1 MSKTAFINAKVYV
14 EKGCYA
20 QAVFQE
26 DGWIKAV
33 GSSDEILA
41 LAGEDAE
48 IIDCEGRTIVPGF
61 NDSHMHILQ
70 VGMAMTQLDLSACKS
85 VEDVIETGRQY
96 IKDNPGIKGIFT
108 QSWNDDLFDPDK
120 KRLPDK
126 HDCDAISTEIP
137 VFLGRICGHSA
148 AVNSLILQ
156 KMGLDK
162 DHHTIEGGEVVLG
175 PDGEPNGYLFEAA
188 QAEARLAV
196 PQMTVEEAK
205 AYYRKAMKYG
215 VEHGMTTTQS
225 NDYTTVAPKAIVK
238 AALEDLYGSGEA
250 PMRYVSQCGCENM
263 QQAVEFVEED
273 WGRKVGL
280 MEYGPAKMFKDGS
293 LGARSAMMR
302 NGYADDPD
310 AQGVDRIADS
320 EQMAMI
326 QYFQDHGVT
335 IATHCIGDEAIDVT
349 QKMYAKA
356 AGTENKYR
364 HNIIHY
370 QITDM
375 DMVKFTKDHNIL
387 VSYQPVFLQYDLHI
401 VESRC
406 GHELAMQ
413 SYCFKTAKDMGI
425 HASYGTDSPVENC
438 NPLANIYCAVTR
450 KDFKGQPPE
459 GWNPAECVDVETAI
473 DAYTYESAYAEFKEG
488 VKGRI
493 KPGFYADMV
502 VLDKDIFTCD
512 PMEIKDILPVLT
524 MVDGKIVY
532 RK

>member
-1 MSKTAFINAKVYV
+1 MSKTAFFNAKVYV
-14 EKGCYA
+14 EKGVYA
-20 QAVFQE
+20 EAVLQE

-33 GSSDEILA
+33 GTTGEILT
-41 LAGEDAE
+41 LAGYDAE
-48 IIDCEGRTIVPGF
+48 KIDCGGKTIVPGF
-61 NDSHMHILQ
+61 NDSHMHICQ
-70 VGMAMTQLDLSACKS
+70 VGFAMQQLDLSKCKS
-85 VEDVIETGRQY
+85 VEDMIEAGRKY
-96 IKDNPGIKGIFT
+96 IADNPGIQGVFT

-148 AVNSLILQ
+148 AVNSLILE

-175 PDGEPNGYLFEAA
+175 EDGEPNGYLFEAA
-188 QAEARLAV
+188 QADARLAV
-196 PQMTVEEAK
+196 PGWTAEDAK
-205 AYYRKAMKYG
+205 KFFKMAMEYG
-215 VEHGMTTTQS
+215 VSHGMTTTQS
-225 NDYTTVAPKAIVK
+225 NDYTTVAPKAIIK
-238 AALEDLYGSGEA
+238 QALEEMYAAGEA
-250 PMRYVSQCGCENM
+250 PMRYVGQCGCENM
-263 QQAVEFVEED
+263 KQLEEYIAED

-280 MEYGPAKMFKDGS
+280 MEYGPVKMFKDGS

-302 NGYADDPD
+302 NDYADDPK
-310 AQGVDRIADS
+310 AKGVDRIADS

-326 QYFQDHGVT
+326 QYAEDRGVQVV
-335 IATHCIGDEAIDVT
+335 THCIGDGAIDVT
-349 QKMYAKA
+349 QKMIAKA
-356 AGTENKYR
+356 AGTENKNR
-364 HNIIHY
+364 HSIIHY

-375 DMVKFTKDHNIL
+375 DMVKFTKEHNIL
-387 VSYQPVFLQYDLHI
+387 VAYQPVFLEYDIHI

-406 GHELAMQ
+406 GHDLAMQ
-413 SYCFKTAKDMGI
+413 SYCFKTAHDMGI
-425 HASYGTDSPVENC
+425 HASYGTDSPVEDC
-438 NPLANIYCAVTR
+438 NPFLNLYCAVTR
-450 KDFKGQPPE
+450 KDYNGFPE
-459 GWNPAECVDVETAI
+459 GGWNPKECMDVETAI

-493 KPGFYADMV
+493 KPGFYADLV
-502 VLDKDIFTCD
+502 ILDKDIFTCD